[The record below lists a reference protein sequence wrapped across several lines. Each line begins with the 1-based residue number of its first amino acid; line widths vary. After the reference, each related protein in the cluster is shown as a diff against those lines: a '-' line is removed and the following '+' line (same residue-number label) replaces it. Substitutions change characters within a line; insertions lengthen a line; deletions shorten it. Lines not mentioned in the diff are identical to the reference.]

1 MARGLNVV
9 ASPSQGGSSCYLLDS
24 KEANFGF
31 QAAELVESEER
42 ALCVIFTWKVDTNET
57 QGLMGYLVEF
67 SQTELHKCRLIW
79 IPCEGCGGPT
89 SLVGHEITPKCSIY
103 L

>member
-1 MARGLNVV
+1 MARGRNVV
-9 ASPSQGGSSCYLLDS
+9 ASTSHGGSSCHLLGS
-24 KEANFGF
+24 KEAKLGF
-31 QAAELVESEER
+31 QVAELVESEEP
-42 ALCVIFTWKVDTNET
+42 AVCVNIAWKVDINET
-57 QGLMGYLVEF
+57 QGLLGYLVEF

-89 SLVGHEITPKCSIY
+89 SLVGYESTSSCSMY

>member
-9 ASPSQGGSSCYLLDS
+9 ANTLQGGSSCHLLDS
-24 KEANFGF
+24 KESNLGF
-31 QAAELVESEER
+31 QAAELVESEEH
-42 ALCVIFTWKVDTNET
+42 AVCVSIAWKVDTDET
-57 QGLMGYLVEF
+57 QGLLGYLVEF

-89 SLVGHEITPKCSIY
+89 SLVGYESTSSSSIY

>member
-1 MARGLNVV
+1 MARGINGV
-9 ASPSQGGSSCYLLDS
+9 ANISQGGSSCHLIDT
-24 KEANFGF
+24 KEANLGF
-31 QAAELVESEER
+31 QASELVESEEQ
-42 ALCVIFTWKVDTNET
+42 AVCVYIAWKVDTDET
-57 QGLMGYLVEF
+57 QGLLGYLVEF

-89 SLVGHEITPKCSIY
+89 SLVGYEGTSTCSIY